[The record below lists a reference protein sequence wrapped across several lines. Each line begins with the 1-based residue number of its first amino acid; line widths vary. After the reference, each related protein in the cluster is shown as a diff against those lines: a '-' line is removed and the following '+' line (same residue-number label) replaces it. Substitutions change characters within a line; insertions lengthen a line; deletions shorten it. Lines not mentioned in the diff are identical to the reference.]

1 MTMFFPSFNI
11 VFLPAE
17 ESISSQNS
25 NIVNLFSM
33 LKKDDPKKQLVY
45 YQVRSFPPCTVL
57 VVTYPNMFNK
67 AGIGTY
73 TIPQIAKP
81 MMAKLH
87 KVLDSMVGIHLDAH
101 VMGKYVPLRH
111 HFFH

>member
-1 MTMFFPSFNI
+1 
-11 VFLPAE
+11 
-17 ESISSQNS
+17 
-25 NIVNLFSM
+25 
-33 LKKDDPKKQLVY
+33 
-45 YQVRSFPPCTVL
+45 
-57 VVTYPNMFNK
+57 MFNK

-111 HFFH
+111 HFPLSFTIPIPDGYVFLMQNCEWVHP